1 MDLIIYEEAD
11 LTTARKPRAKKP
23 MIFISARGKVS
34 LNRQLLELLG
44 VRTEDPVQPSVRIAF
59 AQDRRRPQDWYVRLS
74 EKGLAVRRCGRGWAV
89 YSRIL
94 SAAVYGSVRGA
105 EWPLRIPVSE
115 TADDGWYAL
124 ITAAAEQPGNRR

>member
-11 LTTARKPRAKKP
+11 LTTARKPKAKKP
-23 MIFISARGKVS
+23 MIIISARGKVS

-44 VRTEDPVQPSVRIAF
+44 VRTEDPAQPSARIAF

-89 YSRIL
+89 YSSIL
-94 SAAVYGSVRGA
+94 STKVRDSIKGA

-115 TADDGWYAL
+115 TSDDGWYAL
-124 ITAAAEQPGNRR
+124 ITAAVKQRGGGR

>member
-1 MDLIIYEEAD
+1 MDLIVYEEAD

-23 MIFISARGKVS
+23 TIIISARGRVS

-105 EWPLRIPVSE
+105 E
-115 TADDGWYAL
+115 
-124 ITAAAEQPGNRR
+124 